1 MDKFTTNQFAE
12 ETTAADIY
20 EMREEHRL
28 TTEGETMRVSDLQPA
43 AYPQSPSVEKP
54 NSDAHALFTNDFNK
68 TSFIEANG
76 DVEIVWNERY
86 KFWSVPAFAE
96 SRAAYGIA
104 KQRACDTWGCE

>member
-1 MDKFTTNQFAE
+1 
-12 ETTAADIY
+12 
-20 EMREEHRL
+20 
-28 TTEGETMRVSDLQPA
+28 MRVSDLQPA

-68 TSFIEANG
+68 NSFIEANG
-76 DVEIVWNERY
+76 DVEIVWNNQYRY
-86 KFWSVPAFAE
+86 WEVPAFAK